1 MGIKLVAFDG
11 SETSRKALGQAEG
24 LLRGDDELLVV
35 MVVPVAAIAEFAEVP
50 PDIST
55 AKAHGLVNAAVSELR
70 GRGVRAMGLVREGDI
85 ADELLKIAADMPV
98 DIIVVG
104 HRGLSKVGRFALG
117 SVADKVARYAT
128 RPVLIVR

>member
-11 SETSRKALGQAEG
+11 SETSDKALKQAAS
-24 LLRGDDELLVV
+24 LMRPDDELLVL
-35 MVVPVAAIAEFAEVP
+35 MVVPVAAIAEFADVP

-55 AKAHGLVNAAVSELR
+55 AKAQGLVNAAVARLR
-70 GRGVRAMGLVREGDI
+70 DDGVKALGMVRQGDI
-85 ADELLKIAADMPV
+85 ADEILKTAADLAV
-98 DIIVVG
+98 DIIVIG
-104 HRGLSKVGRFALG
+104 HRGLSKIGRFALG

>member
-11 SETSRKALGQAEG
+11 SESSRKALDQAAG
-24 LLRGDDELLVV
+24 LLKESDELLVV
-35 MVVPVAAIAEFAEVP
+35 MVVPVAAIAEFAEVA

-55 AKAHGLVNAAVSELR
+55 ARALGLVNSAVAELKE
-70 GRGVRAMGLVREGDI
+70 RGVRALGLVRQGDI
-85 ADELLKIAADMPV
+85 AEEILKIAADMPV
-98 DIIVVG
+98 DIIVIG

>member
-11 SETSRKALGQAEG
+11 SETSRKALSQAEG
-24 LLRGDDELLVV
+24 LLRGEDELLVV

-70 GRGVRAMGLVREGDI
+70 GRGVKAMGLVREGDI
-85 ADELLKIAADMPV
+85 ADEILKIAADMPV

>member
-11 SETSRKALGQAEG
+11 SETARKALGQAEA
-24 LLRGDDELLVV
+24 LLGQDDELLVI
-35 MVVPVAAIAEFAEVP
+35 MVVPVAAIAEFADVA

-55 AKAHGLVNAAVSELR
+55 ARAHGLVNAAVSELR
-70 GRGVRAMGLVREGDI
+70 ERGVRALGLVREGDI
-85 ADELLKIAADMPV
+85 ADEILKIAADMPV
-98 DIIVVG
+98 DIIVIG

>member
-11 SETSRKALGQAEG
+11 SETSRKALKQAVSIMR
-24 LLRGDDELLVV
+24 LDDELLVL
-35 MVVPVAAIAEFAEVP
+35 MVVPVAAIAEFADVL

-55 AKAHGLVNAAVSELR
+55 AKAHGLVNAAVAELKD
-70 GRGVRAMGLVREGDI
+70 GGVRALGMVRQGDI
-85 ADELLKIAADMPV
+85 ADEILTIAADMPV
-98 DIIVVG
+98 DIIVIG
-104 HRGLSKVGRFALG
+104 HRGVSKIGRFALG

>member
-11 SETSRKALGQAEG
+11 SETSRKAINQGAG
-24 LLRGDDELLVV
+24 LLHEGDELLIL
-35 MVVPVAAIAEFAEVP
+35 MVVPVAAIAEFADIP
-50 PDIST
+50 PDISV
-55 AKAHGLVNAAVSELR
+55 ARAHGLVNAAVAELTS
-70 GRGVRAMGLVREGDI
+70 RGVRALGMVREGDI
-85 ADELLKIAADMPV
+85 ADEILKIAADMPV
-98 DIIVVG
+98 DIIVIG

>member
-11 SETSRKALGQAEG
+11 SEASRKALSQAEG
-24 LLRGDDELLVV
+24 LLRGDDELLVL
-35 MVVPVAAIAEFAEVP
+35 MVVPVAVIAEFADVP

-55 AKAHGLVNAAVSELR
+55 SRAQGLVNAAVTDLR
-70 GRGVRAMGLVREGDI
+70 ERGVKALGLVREGDI
-85 ADELLKIAADMPV
+85 ADEILKLAADMPV
-98 DIIVVG
+98 DIIVIG
-104 HRGLSKVGRFALG
+104 HRGLSKIGRFALG